1 MRYVVKVTCFYDN
14 RYFRKGETV
23 DFPSAVTPPAHFE
36 LIDKAPEKKPENP
49 IEQPKVEAE
58 EPKKDEPKKSR
69 MAKAKAKKN
78 G

>member
-1 MRYVVKVTCFYDN
+1 MRYVVKVTCFFDN
-14 RYFRKGETV
+14 RYYKKGETV
-23 DFPSAVTPPAHFE
+23 EFPSTVTPPDYFE
-36 LIDKAPEKKPENP
+36 LIDKPAKKPV
-49 IEQPKVEAE
+49 EQPKAEAE

>member
-1 MRYVVKVTCFYDN
+1 MRYVVKVTCFFDN
-14 RYFRKGETV
+14 RYYKKGETV
-23 DFPSAVTPPAHFE
+23 DFPSAVTPPDHFE
-36 LIDKAPEKKPENP
+36 LIDKPVEK
-49 IEQPKVEAE
+49 PKAEAE